1 MSTTQRTRPPE
12 HHVASE
18 LERIAAV
25 LQAQLSGSALFPY
38 LENLV
43 VAIDRLRVERTRME
57 KLIEDIAPPITEP
70 STAALAQARR
80 NAYARRRF
88 VEEWGGLTGEE
99 AAALA
104 GSTAKNRAAT
114 ASRWKQNRRV
124 FAVPY
129 TGKTYFP
136 AFQFDQNGEPK
147 PVIHDILGVLQEHYG
162 PWEIGLWFTAAN
174 GILGGKRPVD
184 ILDKDSE
191 KVLAAA
197 RYEADELG
205 G

>member
-1 MSTTQRTRPPE
+1 MQRARPPE
-12 HHVASE
+12 HREEVASV

-25 LQAQLSGSALFPY
+25 LQAQLSGSALSPY
-38 LENLV
+38 LENL
-43 VAIDRLRVERTRME
+43 AIAVDRIHIERTRME
-57 KLIEDIAPPITEP
+57 KLIENIAPPIAEASP
-70 STAALAQARR
+70 AALAQARR

-88 VEEWGGLTGEE
+88 IEQWGGFTSEE
-99 AAALA
+99 AAELA

-114 ASRWKQNRRV
+114 ASRWKQTRRV

-129 TGKTYFP
+129 AGKTNFP

-147 PVIHDILGVLQEHYG
+147 PVIHDILGVLQKHYG

-174 GILGGKRPVD
+174 GILGGRRPVD
-184 ILDKDSE
+184 VLDKDSG

-197 RYEADELG
+197 QYEADELG